1 GVRCKKL
8 KGMRRIAR
16 RRNRLEKG
24 SQHMVRRPID
34 TELATASSAP
44 ESRSATGKKDRHF
57 VTALS
62 RGLEVLACFRSGSRM
77 LGNQEIA
84 ERCRLPKSTV
94 SRLTY
99 TLTKLGYLHYVKESG
114 KYRLGTATLAL
125 GSAVLGRFEVRDLAR
140 PLMQELA
147 DSTGTSVAL
156 GARQRLSMVCVEVCK
171 GNAVL
176 SLNMEVGMRLPL
188 ASSAIGRSYLAVC
201 SDGER
206 ADLLDQLKELD
217 FVAWPAVKQ
226 GIERSLASYAELGVC
241 TSFGEWQPDVNG
253 IAVAFHP
260 GNGLPAMAITCGAPA
275 FKVTPE
281 YLLNDVRPLLLE
293 LVRKVEEGLGVRS

>member
-1 GVRCKKL
+1 MATPASEATRV
-8 KGMRRIAR
+8 IEA
-16 RRNRLEKG
+16 
-24 SQHMVRRPID
+24 SAAPRPKV
-34 TELATASSAP
+34 
-44 ESRSATGKKDRHF
+44 GKQDRHF

-62 RGLEVLACFRSGSRM
+62 RGLDVLSCFRSGSRL
-77 LGNQEIA
+77 LGNQDIS

-147 DSTGTSVAL
+147 DATGTSVAL

-188 ASSAIGRSYLAVC
+188 GISAIGRSYLAVC
-201 SDGER
+201 SEAER

-217 FVAWPAVKQ
+217 HIAWPTLKQAVDK
-226 GIERSLASYAELGVC
+226 SLVMYQQIGV
-241 TSFGEWQPDVNG
+241 TSSFGEWQPDVNG
-253 IAVAFHP
+253 IAVGFRP
-260 GNGLPAMAITCGAPA
+260 GNGLPPMAINCGAPA
-275 FKVTPE
+275 FKVSAD
-281 YLLNDVRPLLLE
+281 YLLNEVRPRLIG
-293 LVRKVEEGLGVRS
+293 LVRRIEEGLGQARV

>member
-1 GVRCKKL
+1 
-8 KGMRRIAR
+8 M
-16 RRNRLEKG
+16 
-24 SQHMVRRPID
+24 
-34 TELATASSAP
+34 ATRASETTRAISTVAP
-44 ESRSATGKKDRHF
+44 EARPQVGKQDRHF

-62 RGLEVLACFRSGSRM
+62 RGLEVLSCFRSGSRM
-77 LGNQEIA
+77 LGNQEIS

-125 GSAVLGRFEVRDLAR
+125 GSAVIGRFEVRDLAR

-188 ASSAIGRSYLAVC
+188 GSSAIGRSYLAVC
-201 SDGER
+201 SDTER
-206 ADLLDQLKELD
+206 ADLFDQLKELD
-217 FVAWPAVKQ
+217 HLSWTALKQ
-226 GIERSLASYAELGVC
+226 GIATSLAPFTQLGVC
-241 TSFGEWQPDVNG
+241 
-253 IAVAFHP
+253 
-260 GNGLPAMAITCGAPA
+260 
-275 FKVTPE
+275 
-281 YLLNDVRPLLLE
+281 
-293 LVRKVEEGLGVRS
+293 

>member
-1 GVRCKKL
+1 MATRASETTR
-8 KGMRRIAR
+8 MIETTSAA
-16 RRNRLEKG
+16 
-24 SQHMVRRPID
+24 
-34 TELATASSAP
+34 ATAAAP
-44 ESRSATGKKDRHF
+44 KPHVGKQDRHF

-62 RGLEVLACFRSGSRM
+62 RGLDVLSCFRSGSRL
-77 LGNQEIA
+77 LGNQDIS

-147 DSTGTSVAL
+147 DATGTSVAL

-188 ASSAIGRSYLAVC
+188 ATSAIGRGYLAVC
-201 SDGER
+201 GDTER

-217 FVAWPAVKQ
+217 HVAWPALKQ
-226 GIERSLASYAELGVC
+226 GIDKSLATYQEVGVC

-253 IAVAFHP
+253 IAVGFRP
-260 GNGLPAMAITCGAPA
+260 GNGLPPMAINCGAPA
-275 FKVTPE
+275 FKVSQE
-281 YLLNDVRPLLLE
+281 YLLNDVRPRLVE
-293 LVRKVEEGLGVRS
+293 LVRKIEEGLGQARS

>member
-1 GVRCKKL
+1 
-8 KGMRRIAR
+8 
-16 RRNRLEKG
+16 
-24 SQHMVRRPID
+24 MVEASAAAASI
-34 TELATASSAP
+34 TASAAVIASAGTAP
-44 ESRSATGKKDRHF
+44 RPHVGKQDRHF

-62 RGLEVLACFRSGSRM
+62 RGLDVLSCFRSGSRM
-77 LGNQEIA
+77 LGNQDIS

-147 DSTGTSVAL
+147 DATGTSVAL

-188 ASSAIGRSYLAVC
+188 ATAAIGRGYLAVC
-201 SDGER
+201 TDTER
-206 ADLLDQLKELD
+206 ADLLEQIKELD
-217 FVAWPAVKQ
+217 HVAWPALKQ
-226 GIERSLASYAELGVC
+226 GIDRSQALYQEMGVSC
-241 TSFGEWQPDVNG
+241 SFGEWQPDVNG
-253 IAVAFHP
+253 IGVGFRP
-260 GNGLPAMAITCGAPA
+260 GNGLPPMAINCGAPA
-275 FKVTPE
+275 FKVSQE
-281 YLLNDVRPLLLE
+281 YLLRDVRPRLIE
-293 LVRKVEEGLGVRS
+293 LVRRIEEGLGQARV

>member
-1 GVRCKKL
+1 MATRASETTR
-8 KGMRRIAR
+8 MIEARHTQPR
-16 RRNRLEKG
+16 RRDP
-24 SQHMVRRPID
+24 HV
-34 TELATASSAP
+34 
-44 ESRSATGKKDRHF
+44 GKQDRHF

-62 RGLEVLACFRSGSRM
+62 RGLDVLSCFRSGSRL
-77 LGNQEIA
+77 LGNQDIS
-84 ERCRLPKSTV
+84 ERCHLPKSTV

-147 DSTGTSVAL
+147 DATGTSVSL

-188 ASSAIGRSYLAVC
+188 ATSAIGRAYLAVC
-201 SDGER
+201 SDTER
-206 ADLLDQLKELD
+206 ADLLDQMQGARSPR
-217 FVAWPAVKQ
+217 VAGAQAGHRQ
-226 GIERSLASYAELGVC
+226 GAGDVPGVRACALRSANGSPTSTASRCG
-241 TSFGEWQPDVNG
+241 FR
-253 IAVAFHP
+253 P
-260 GNGLPAMAITCGAPA
+260 GNGLPPMAINCGAPA
-275 FKVTPE
+275 FKVSQE
-281 YLLNDVRPLLLE
+281 YLMNDVRPRLIE
-293 LVRKVEEGLGVRS
+293 LVRRIEEGLGQARA

>member
-1 GVRCKKL
+1 MATRASETTRMIETTSPAL
-8 KGMRRIAR
+8 P
-16 RRNRLEKG
+16 
-24 SQHMVRRPID
+24 RPHV
-34 TELATASSAP
+34 
-44 ESRSATGKKDRHF
+44 GKQDRHF

-62 RGLEVLACFRSGSRM
+62 RGLDVLSCFRSGSRL
-77 LGNQEIA
+77 LGNQDIS
-84 ERCRLPKSTV
+84 ERCKLPKSTV

-188 ASSAIGRSYLAVC
+188 ATSAIGRSYLAVC
-201 SDGER
+201 GDTER

-217 FVAWPAVKQ
+217 HLAWPALKQ
-226 GIERSLASYAELGVC
+226 GIDKALGMYQELGAC
-241 TSFGEWQPDVNG
+241 SSFGEWQPDVNG
-253 IAVAFHP
+253 IAVGFRP
-260 GNGLPAMAITCGAPA
+260 GNGLPPMSINCGAPA
-275 FKVTPE
+275 FKVSPD
-281 YLLNDVRPLLLE
+281 YLLNEVRPRLVE
-293 LVRKVEEGLGVRS
+293 LVRRIEEGLGQARS

>member
-1 GVRCKKL
+1 
-8 KGMRRIAR
+8 M
-16 RRNRLEKG
+16 
-24 SQHMVRRPID
+24 
-34 TELATASSAP
+34 ATRASETTRMIETTSVAAAP
-44 ESRSATGKKDRHF
+44 AAPKPHVGKQDRHF

-62 RGLEVLACFRSGSRM
+62 RGLDVLSCFRSGSRL
-77 LGNQEIA
+77 LGNQDIS

-147 DSTGTSVAL
+147 DATGTSVAL

-188 ASSAIGRSYLAVC
+188 ATSAIGRSYLAVC
-201 SDGER
+201 GETER

-217 FVAWPAVKQ
+217 HLAWPALKQ
-226 GIERSLASYAELGVC
+226 GIDKSLAAYQELGVC
-241 TSFGEWQPDVNG
+241 YSFGEWQPDVNG
-253 IAVAFHP
+253 IAVGFRP
-260 GNGLPAMAITCGAPA
+260 GNGLPPMAINCGAPA
-275 FKVTPE
+275 FKVSQE
-281 YLLNDVRPLLLE
+281 FLLNDVRPRLVE
-293 LVRKVEEGLGVRS
+293 LVRKIEEGLGQARS

>member
-1 GVRCKKL
+1 MRLKKGGYL
-8 KGMRRIAR
+8 YGDQSIRYDSDDRER
-16 RRNRLEKG
+16 RRGRDREP
-24 SQHMVRRPID
+24 RP
-34 TELATASSAP
+34 
-44 ESRSATGKKDRHF
+44 RVGKQDRHF

-62 RGLEVLACFRSGSRM
+62 RGLDVLSCFRSGSRL
-77 LGNQEIA
+77 LGNQDIS

-147 DSTGTSVAL
+147 DATGTSVAL

-188 ASSAIGRSYLAVC
+188 ATSAIGRAYLAVC
-201 SDGER
+201 GDTER

-217 FVAWPAVKQ
+217 HVAWPALKQ
-226 GIERSLASYAELGVC
+226 GIDKSLAMYQELGVC
-241 TSFGEWQPDVNG
+241 ARSANGSRTSTASRSASARATGCRRWRST
-253 IAVAFHP
+253 AVRRHSRCPRA
-260 GNGLPAMAITCGAPA
+260 TC
-275 FKVTPE
+275 
-281 YLLNDVRPLLLE
+281 
-293 LVRKVEEGLGVRS
+293 

>member
-1 GVRCKKL
+1 MATRAAETT
-8 KGMRRIAR
+8 GM
-16 RRNRLEKG
+16 
-24 SQHMVRRPID
+24 
-34 TELATASSAP
+34 TETTGAAP
-44 ESRSATGKKDRHF
+44 PRAHVGKQDRHF

-62 RGLEVLACFRSGSRM
+62 RGLDVLSCFRSGSRL
-77 LGNQEIA
+77 LGNQDIS
-84 ERCRLPKSTV
+84 ERCKLPKSTV

-147 DSTGTSVAL
+147 DSTGTSLAL

-188 ASSAIGRSYLAVC
+188 ATSAIGRGYLAVC
-201 SDGER
+201 GDTER

-217 FVAWPAVKQ
+217 HLTWPALKQ
-226 GIERSLASYAELGVC
+226 GIDKSLALYRESGVC
-241 TSFGEWQPDVNG
+241 SSFGEWQPDVNG
-253 IAVAFHP
+253 IAVGFRP
-260 GNGLPAMAITCGAPA
+260 GNGLPPMAINCGAPA
-275 FKVTPE
+275 FKVSQE
-281 YLLNDVRPLLLE
+281 YLLNDVRPRLVE
-293 LVRKVEEGLGVRS
+293 LVRRIEEGLGQSSLLNQA

>member
-1 GVRCKKL
+1 
-8 KGMRRIAR
+8 M
-16 RRNRLEKG
+16 
-24 SQHMVRRPID
+24 
-34 TELATASSAP
+34 ATRASETTRMIETTSAAAA
-44 ESRSATGKKDRHF
+44 SAAASAAAPKPHVGKQDRHF

-62 RGLEVLACFRSGSRM
+62 RGLDVLSCFRSGSRL
-77 LGNQEIA
+77 LGNQDIS

-147 DSTGTSVAL
+147 DATGTSVAL

-188 ASSAIGRSYLAVC
+188 ATSAIGRGYLAVC
-201 SDGER
+201 GDTER

-217 FVAWPAVKQ
+217 HVAWPALKQ
-226 GIERSLASYAELGVC
+226 GIDKSLATYQELGVC

-253 IAVAFHP
+253 IAVGFRP
-260 GNGLPAMAITCGAPA
+260 GNGLPPMAINCGAPA
-275 FKVTPE
+275 FKVSQE
-281 YLLNDVRPLLLE
+281 YLLNDVRSRLVE
-293 LVRKVEEGLGVRS
+293 LVRKIEEGLGQARA

>member
-1 GVRCKKL
+1 LSLAATRVEQYDKAGIIMATRASETT
-8 KGMRRIAR
+8 RIIETTTA
-16 RRNRLEKG
+16 G
-24 SQHMVRRPID
+24 AAPAPRP
-34 TELATASSAP
+34 
-44 ESRSATGKKDRHF
+44 GKQDRHF

-62 RGLEVLACFRSGSRM
+62 RGLDVLSCFRSGSRL
-77 LGNQEIA
+77 LGNQEIS

-147 DSTGTSVAL
+147 DATGTSVAL

-188 ASSAIGRSYLAVC
+188 ATSAIGRAYLAVC
-201 SDGER
+201 GDTER

-217 FVAWPAVKQ
+217 HLAWPALKQ
-226 GIERSLASYAELGVC
+226 GIDKSLAMYQQLGVSC
-241 TSFGEWQPDVNG
+241 SFGDWQPDVNG
-253 IAVAFHP
+253 IAVGFCP
-260 GNGLPAMAITCGAPA
+260 GNGLPPMSINCGAPA
-275 FKVTPE
+275 FKVSQE
-281 YLLNDVRPLLLE
+281 YLLNDVRPRLVE
-293 LVRKVEEGLGVRS
+293 LVRRIEEGLGQARP